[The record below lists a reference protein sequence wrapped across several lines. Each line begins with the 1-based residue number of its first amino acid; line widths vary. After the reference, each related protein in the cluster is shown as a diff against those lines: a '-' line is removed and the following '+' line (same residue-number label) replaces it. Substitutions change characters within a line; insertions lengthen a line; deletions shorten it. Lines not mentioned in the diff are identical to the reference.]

1 MLEELSSTEEELSS
15 IELSS
20 TDEELSSMELSSTE
34 EELSSLEL
42 SSTDEELSSMELSST
57 EEELSSTEEELSS
70 IELFSTELFSTELLS
85 LEEDSSIEDSSFLEL
100 FSGLA
105 VCVEL
110 FSFSSEEEKGELSK
124 TLSCAELLSLTG
136 SNKLR
141 SPQAT
146 KVDKLASSKTNA
158 NFLAVGDDYII
169 FSSET
174 KLGS

>member
-1 MLEELSSTEEELSS
+1 LNLSSGNS
-15 IELSS
+15 IAPLL
-20 TDEELSSMELSSTE
+20 EELSSMELSSTE
-34 EELSSLEL
+34 EELASMEL
-42 SSTDEELSSMELSST
+42 SSTEEELASTELSST
-57 EEELSSTEEELSS
+57 EEELSST
-70 IELFSTELFSTELLS
+70 ELFSTELFSTELLS

-110 FSFSSEEEKGELSK
+110 LSFSSEEEKGELSK

-136 SNKLR
+136 ANKLR

-158 NFLAVGDDYII
+158 NFLMVSFIM
-169 FSSET
+169 
-174 KLGS
+174 LN